1 MGIISKIE
9 SIIAGF
15 YIYKV
20 YLIVLAVLLFFA
32 IYGVLINWRPYATG
46 GLFSIEW
53 LETILEK

>member
-1 MGIISKIE
+1 MGILSKIE

-20 YLIVLAVLLFFA
+20 YLIVLAIILFFV
-32 IYGVLINWRPYATG
+32 IYGVLINWRPYATE

-53 LETILEK
+53 FETIKQE